1 MWLRSKVNTARV
13 QIEIN
18 NYNSRRSVFFSFV
31 VLQRTKQESSEESD
45 EGAAGGP
52 RDIPVSNRPS
62 GTQPLLEVSIRE
74 AEAQPFEVL
83 MQFLYTDKIQYPRRG
98 SSVVIPLSFYGALN
112 EFKRRKKILSVF
124 VSTVYAGHVQDVLL
138 IMDVYKLALS
148 FKLSRLEQ
156 LCVQY
161 IEASVDLQNV
171 LSVCENANKLQLD
184 QIKVHPDNS

>member
-1 MWLRSKVNTARV
+1 MIIAYFT
-13 QIEIN
+13 
-18 NYNSRRSVFFSFV
+18 
-31 VLQRTKQESSEESD
+31 VLQKTKQESCED

-52 RDIPVSNRPS
+52 KDMPAGNRPS

-98 SSVVIPLSFYGALN
+98 TTLLMLLTLGCYQSCCKREGKCLFLCVSVY
-112 EFKRRKKILSVF
+112 
-124 VSTVYAGHVQDVLL
+124 TGHVQDVLL

-184 QIKVHPDNS
+184 QLKVRPD

>member
-1 MWLRSKVNTARV
+1 MP
-13 QIEIN
+13 
-18 NYNSRRSVFFSFV
+18 
-31 VLQRTKQESSEESD
+31 
-45 EGAAGGP
+45 AG
-52 RDIPVSNRPS
+52 NRPS

-83 MQFLYTDKIQYPRRG
+83 MQFLYTDKIQYPRR
-98 SSVVIPLSFYGALN
+98 
-112 EFKRRKKILSVF
+112 
-124 VSTVYAGHVQDVLL
+124 GHVQDVLL

-184 QIKVHPDNS
+184 QLKVRPD